1 MRDLIL
7 QLSKSSIYSTKP
19 LNALQPMIAHRR
31 VELNTLNNN
40 IFMCFLTQYQHEL
53 NKNSIWHVLYD
64 FTIKQP
70 IAALW

>member
-1 MRDLIL
+1 
-7 QLSKSSIYSTKP
+7 
-19 LNALQPMIAHRR
+19 
-31 VELNTLNNN
+31 LNNN

>member
-1 MRDLIL
+1 IRLVIL
-7 QLSKSSIYSTKP
+7 T

>member
-1 MRDLIL
+1 M
-7 QLSKSSIYSTKP
+7 
-19 LNALQPMIAHRR
+19 
-31 VELNTLNNN
+31 ELNTLNNN
-40 IFMCFLTQYQHEL
+40 TFMCFLTQYQHEL